1 SGSTHPGTTARSS
14 VTSGHW
20 PRSASTPTSTN
31 QKPSA
36 ANRSPSGTITTTT
49 VSLGAAGLELAGRV
63 STVLLPCR
71 GRGSYNYSPSRG
83 AFRWTCPAPAWG
95 GRREPGPLRWLDQ
108 KTVRPR
114 LLGEVVAHH
123 SNAPK

>member
-1 SGSTHPGTTARSS
+1 MNVSTPAPTTAR
-14 VTSGHW
+14 TNGAM
-20 PRSASTPTSTN
+20 RSASGIT
-31 QKPSA
+31 
-36 ANRSPSGTITTTT
+36 TTTT

-95 GRREPGPLRWLDQ
+95 GRRGTGPLRRLGQ

-114 LLGEVVAHH
+114 LSVAVDGL
-123 SNAPK
+123 

>member
-1 SGSTHPGTTARSS
+1 M
-14 VTSGHW
+14 
-20 PRSASTPTSTN
+20 RSAS
-31 QKPSA
+31 
-36 ANRSPSGTITTTT
+36 GTTTTTT

-108 KTVRPR
+108 KAVSPR

-123 SNAPK
+123 SDALTCHVCRLAADTCGSVLCPIAVVGRE